1 MAYREKIKAAGIRN
15 EFDHSYLLFAME
27 EETREEYLLQ
37 MLLQN
42 EIPGLLDCRIRYIEE
57 EPFYSYEISSKKT
70 LLQEYGDKKIRY
82 EDLKE
87 LFYRLNEVLKRA
99 SDYLLEK
106 AGFLLDPEYIFIDIQ
121 TEELYCVY
129 LPISTCFES
138 SGEKY
143 RTLAEF
149 LLDRTDHKDE
159 HAVNTVYHFYKM
171 SKEEFFSFDT
181 FIGFLEKENL
191 MIQAQE
197 RRREE
202 KKSQIQE
209 RVFTEKCEENE
220 MQSVECLNDEKET
233 TLHWKGPCFLLVS
246 GVLCLI
252 PGLLIPTLKLYSI
265 YFFMSGFTMIVLSLV
280 LWGMALYRWFNGK
293 EEEYILPDTQ
303 VTVEE
308 YFDDI
313 LDNETVYFDEELT
326 LRLKWKEGH
335 FSKEFMLTSFPVTVG
350 KLRESV
356 QMQIEDE
363 SVSRLHARFTQQD
376 EAVILQDLDSTNGT
390 RVNGKRLL
398 AGEEAIIRRNDEIQF
413 GKIIVNVV

>member
-1 MAYREKIKAAGIRN
+1 MAYREKIKDAGIRN

-27 EETREEYLLQ
+27 EEKREEYLFQ

-42 EIPGLLDCRIRYIEE
+42 EIPGLLECGIRYIEE
-57 EPFYSYEISSKKT
+57 DLFYSYEISSKKT
-70 LLQEYGDKKIRY
+70 LLQEYRDKKMRY
-82 EDLKE
+82 DDLKE
-87 LFYRLNEVLKRA
+87 LFHKLNEVLKKA
-99 SDYLLEK
+99 ADYLLEK
-106 AGFLLDPEYIFIDIQ
+106 TGFLLDPEYIFIDLQ

-129 LPISTCFES
+129 LPISTCFEDN
-138 SGEKY
+138 GEKY
-143 RTLAEF
+143 HALAEF
-149 LLDRTDHKDE
+149 LLERTDHRDE
-159 HAVNTVYHFYKM
+159 HAVNAVYHFYRM
-171 SKEEFFSFDT
+171 SKEDFFSFDS
-181 FIGFLEKENL
+181 FIGFLEKEDI
-191 MIQAQE
+191 MMRAQE

-202 KKSQIQE
+202 KNGQISE
-209 RVFTEKCEENE
+209 RIFKEDD
-220 MQSVECLNDEKET
+220 DEKET
-233 TLHWKGPCFLLVS
+233 ELTESLKSGKETTFHWKGPIFLLVS
-246 GVLCLI
+246 GVFCLI
-252 PGLLIPTLKLYSI
+252 PGFLIPALKFYSI
-265 YFFMSGFTMIVLSLV
+265 YFILSGFTMIVLSLV
-280 LWGMALYRWFNGK
+280 LWGMVLYRWFNGK
-293 EEEYILPDTQ
+293 EEDYILPDTQ

-308 YFDDI
+308 YFDDM

-326 LRLKWKEGH
+326 LCLKWMEGH
-335 FSKEFMLTSFPVTVG
+335 FSKEFMLTSFPITVG